1 MYICTGCKTISERMD
16 SLEHSAMCNGGTY
29 MDFSVYLGSQ
39 DDRIIEL
46 EQQIASVRADLSLAA
61 AILRKYTK
69 E

>member
-1 MYICTGCKTISERMD
+1 MD